1 MYILA
6 MYVYSTTNIS
16 FCLLYHLPTQPAVR
30 LDTQHLIL
38 FSDIFEITVRLTSK
52 HLYEYMDN

>member
-1 MYILA
+1 

-16 FCLLYHLPTQPAVR
+16 FCLLTQPAVR

-52 HLYEYMDN
+52 HLGKYMDN